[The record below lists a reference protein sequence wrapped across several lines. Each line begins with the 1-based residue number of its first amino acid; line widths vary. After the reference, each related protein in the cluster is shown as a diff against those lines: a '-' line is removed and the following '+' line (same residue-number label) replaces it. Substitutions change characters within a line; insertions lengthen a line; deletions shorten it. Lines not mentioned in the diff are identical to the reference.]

1 MQVKVKDVMTRQVA
15 SVNGSTPFKDV
26 AEVLIAHG
34 VSAVPVV
41 DGEGHVIGV
50 VSEAD
55 LLHKEEFK
63 ERYYHEGY
71 QPPLRARMRHHL
83 AREGD
88 HGRDKARGDVAAEL
102 MTAPAVTVQP
112 YASIV
117 TATRLM
123 EEHGVKRLPVVDR
136 DGVLQGIV
144 SRHDLLKVFV
154 RGDADIAE
162 EVREDILG
170 HSLWAEP
177 NDATA
182 TVSQGIVT
190 LTGRMH
196 RRGDAQL
203 AVLMTR
209 RVDGVVDVIDELE
222 WDVDDTPA
230 WRAR

>member
-15 SVNGSTPFKDV
+15 SVNGATPFKDV

-55 LLHKEEFK
+55 LLHKEEFR
-63 ERYYHEGY
+63 ERYYREGY

-83 AREGD
+83 GQEGD
-88 HGRDKARGDVAAEL
+88 HGREKAQGDTAAEL

-117 TATRLM
+117 TAMRLM
-123 EEHGVKRLPVVDR
+123 EEYGVKRLPVVD
-136 DGVLQGIV
+136 GEGILVGIV
-144 SRHDLLKVFV
+144 SRRDLLKVFV
-154 RGDADIAE
+154 RTDADVAG
-162 EVREDILG
+162 EVREEILG
-170 HSLWAEP
+170 HSLWVEP
-177 NDATA
+177 NDAA
-182 TVSQGIVT
+182 VTVANGIVT

-196 RRGDAQL
+196 RRSDAQL
-203 AVLMTR
+203 VARMTR
-209 RVDGVVDVIDELE
+209 RVNGVVDVIDRLE
-222 WDVDDTPA
+222 WDVDDAPS
-230 WRAR
+230 WGGR